1 MDQHRRFADNGKA
14 PVMKYNHIGIPTSG
28 SFEGE
33 IPLPH
38 LQVTV
43 SDHKNN
49 PFGIQ
54 WQRYW
59 EGAPYPELVKTVPH
73 VAFEV
78 DDLEAAIKGQKII
91 IQPNCPSRG
100 VVVAFIEVNGAPV
113 ELLQVDR
120 TIRQDV

>member
-1 MDQHRRFADNGKA
+1 
-14 PVMKYNHIGIPTSG
+14 MKYNHVGIPTSG

-38 LQVTV
+38 LKITV

-59 EGAPYPELVKTVPH
+59 EGATYPDLVKKVAH

-78 DDLEAAIKGQKII
+78 DDLQAAIKGQKVII
-91 IQPNCPSRG
+91 EPNSPSRG